1 MAAKREVPRAPARK
15 YILVIDVGGTHVKF
29 RVGEQRAVA
38 EFESGLSMTPGRMA
52 RRVCKLLDGQRYD
65 AVSIG
70 YPGLVYNGRIAAE
83 PHNLGKGWVGYDFA
97 AAFGRPV
104 R

>member
-1 MAAKREVPRAPARK
+1 MRPPFVSARGAVAITAEYRENRPMAAKREVPRAPAPK
-15 YILVIDVGGTHVKF
+15 YILVIDVGGTHVKL
-29 RVGEQRAVA
+29 RLGEQRAVA

-70 YPGLVYNGRIAAE
+70 YPGLV
-83 PHNLGKGWVGYDFA
+83 
-97 AAFGRPV
+97 
-104 R
+104 